1 MAIRASEPPASA
13 TKRSRMSG
21 LSNFSSPPPTAR
33 IEPWGRGVRGF
44 FILGTSE
51 YAVRPH
57 SSTSASRATEVRLSR
72 QVKSKRPRFLSSTA
86 LIFYALILGVVAG
99 HLFPAETHPAAYE
112 SFRFLSKAFI
122 SLIKMLIVPLIFS
135 TIVVGIGKTGDVK
148 VVGRM
153 GVKALIYFELAT
165 TAALALGLT
174 IAHVVKPGHGL
185 TLPPS
190 GEQLAQPKTLVE
202 TLLHLFPSNVI
213 DAMAKQDILQV
224 VIFATLVGVAAAH
237 VQAKSGPFLK
247 FFDSAVAVMF
257 QLTDYVMSLT
267 PLGVFGAMA
276 GAVSHHGLTVLG
288 SYAKLVAS
296 LYGALVLFALLVL
309 VPALLIVRANLRVFF
324 RKIREPFLLAFST
337 ASSEAALPRAL
348 EKMVEFGVPESV
360 AGFVIPAGYSF
371 NLDGSTLYI
380 SLAAL
385 TIAQA
390 AHVELSALDRASD
403 DADLPHDLQGRR
415 RRSARLARRDRGRM
429 RLVRPSGRSGR
440 GDDPRG
446 GRADGHGAHV
456 RQRDGQLRRVRR
468 GRTLGRG
475 PRGAAAGRRREFPG
489 SRDREAGRAVA

>member
-1 MAIRASEPPASA
+1 M
-13 TKRSRMSG
+13 T
-21 LSNFSSPPPTAR
+21 
-33 IEPWGRGVRGF
+33 
-44 FILGTSE
+44 
-51 YAVRPH
+51 
-57 SSTSASRATEVRLSR
+57 
-72 QVKSKRPRFLSSTA
+72 RPRRPRWLSSTA
-86 LIFYALILGVVAG
+86 LIFYALIAG
-99 HLFPAETHPAAYE
+99 ILCGWLLPAEQHPGAYE
-112 SFRFLSKAFI
+112 TFRFLSRAFI

-148 VVGRM
+148 AVGRM
-153 GVKALIYFELAT
+153 GIKALIYFEIAT

-174 IAHVVKPGHGL
+174 IAHIVRPGAGL

-190 GEQLAQPKTLVE
+190 AEAVAKPKTLVE
-202 TLLHLFPSNVI
+202 TLLHLFPSNVV

-224 VIFATLVGVAAAH
+224 VVFATLLGVAAAH
-237 VQAKSGPFLK
+237 VGTRSEPFLRLM
-247 FFDSAVAVMF
+247 DSVVAVMF
-257 QLTDYVMSLT
+257 QLTDYVMALT

-276 GAVSHHGLTVLG
+276 GSVSHHGMSVLA
-288 SYAKLVAS
+288 SYARLVGS

-390 AHVELSALDRASD
+390 AHVDLPLSTELLMMLTFLMTTKGVAGVPRASLVVI
-403 DADLPHDLQGRR
+403 AAGCASFGLPGEAGVAMILAVDELMDM
-415 RRSARLARRDRGRM
+415 ARTSINVVGNCVASVVVARWERVLRAPIEVSDEDRPGAELARK
-429 RLVRPSGRSGR
+429 
-440 GDDPRG
+440 
-446 GRADGHGAHV
+446 
-456 RQRDGQLRRVRR
+456 
-468 GRTLGRG
+468 
-475 PRGAAAGRRREFPG
+475 AAP
-489 SRDREAGRAVA
+489 

>member
-1 MAIRASEPPASA
+1 
-13 TKRSRMSG
+13 
-21 LSNFSSPPPTAR
+21 
-33 IEPWGRGVRGF
+33 
-44 FILGTSE
+44 
-51 YAVRPH
+51 
-57 SSTSASRATEVRLSR
+57 
-72 QVKSKRPRFLSSTA
+72 VKSKRPRWLSSTA
-86 LIFYALILGVVAG
+86 LIFYALILGVACG
-99 HLFPAETHPAAYE
+99 ALFPAEAHPAAYE
-112 SFRFLSKAFI
+112 TFRFLSKAFI

-148 VVGRM
+148 AVGRM

-174 IAHVVKPGHGL
+174 IAHVVQPGRGL

-190 GEQLAQPKTLVE
+190 GETLVKPKTLVE
-202 TLLHLFPSNVI
+202 TLLHLFPSNVV

-224 VIFATLVGVAAAH
+224 VVFATLVGVAAAH
-237 VQAKSGPFLK
+237 VQQKSGPFLRIM
-247 FFDSAVAVMF
+247 DSIVAVMF
-257 QLTDYVMSLT
+257 QLTDYVMALT

-276 GAVSHHGLTVLG
+276 GSVSHHGMAVLA

-309 VPALLIVRANLRVFF
+309 VPALLLARANLRVFF
-324 RKIREPFLLAFST
+324 HKIREPFLLAFST

-390 AHVELSALDRASD
+390 AHIDLPLSTELLMMLTFLMTSKGVAGVPRAS
-403 DADLPHDLQGRR
+403 
-415 RRSARLARRDRGRM
+415 
-429 RLVRPSGRSGR
+429 LV
-440 GDDPRG
+440 
-446 GRADGHGAHV
+446 V
-456 RQRDGQLRRVRR
+456 I
-468 GRTLGRG
+468 
-475 PRGAAAGRRREFPG
+475 AAGCASFGLPG
-489 SRDREAGRAVA
+489 EAGVAMILAVDELMDMARTSINVMGNCVASVVVARWEGVLGPPLPVRNEDAPGAELAKEALP